1 MISNVEENTNLL
13 FNEDT
18 IKKEI
23 NLFINNY
30 INLLDDSEGIY
41 IYTYLEFKKKY
52 PYISSNLNKII
63 KEEIKN
69 ITNNVKK

>member
-1 MISNVEENTNLL
+1 MISNLEENTNLL
-13 FNEDT
+13 INKNT

-23 NLFINNY
+23 NLFINKY

-41 IYTYLEFKKKY
+41 IYTYLKFKKKY
-52 PYISSNLNKII
+52 PYISSLNEII